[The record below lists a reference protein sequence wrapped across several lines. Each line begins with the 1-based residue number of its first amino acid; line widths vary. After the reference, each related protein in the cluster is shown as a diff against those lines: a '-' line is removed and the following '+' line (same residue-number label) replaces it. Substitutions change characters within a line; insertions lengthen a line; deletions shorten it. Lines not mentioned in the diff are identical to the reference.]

1 MFTSTL
7 RRPAASQRQALY
19 AAEALFRPM
28 PVSAGPRLRS
38 VPSAE
43 GDRTDGCPACGTRHP
58 IAPVRSRHLSARAI
72 EHDWQC
78 AACDHAWTTTTTL
91 GAPSLAPGH
100 SPRFA
105 VGSSVRLIAK
115 QGSRP
120 IPSAPFVV
128 VALRPSDSGGVQY
141 RISCPVESFERVV
154 RENELAPAVRR
165 DGV

>member
-1 MFTSTL
+1 MFTTTQ
-7 RRPAASQRQALY
+7 RRPASSQRQALQ

-28 PVSAGPRLRS
+28 AQAAAPRLRA
-38 VPSAE
+38 VPSSE

-58 IAPVRSRHLSARAI
+58 IAPVRSRHRSSLAV
-72 EHDWQC
+72 EHDWLC

-91 GAPSLAPGH
+91 GGPSLAPARG
-100 SPRFA
+100 PRFA
-105 VGSSVRLIAK
+105 VGSSVRLIAG

-154 RENELAPAVRR
+154 RESELAPALRR
-165 DGV
+165 DGA